1 MTGLQMW
8 MLAGILVAAG
18 ASLLVWWAAPADP
31 DLAGVLRLLG
41 PVQRSPQAV
50 TATGGGATSAD
61 RAGATLLRL
70 APPHWL
76 RTPVKDL
83 AILGRTATSYYGEK
97 LTVVG
102 ITLVAAPV
110 LSAAAAWLLDLP
122 VVVPVGVTIVG
133 VVAVWLVAGQKVKA
147 QAEEARAD
155 FTLALSTYV
164 ELVALDRRAG
174 GSGTRQ
180 AMEAAAAQGASWP
193 FRRIS
198 EALTASRLGQV
209 PPWDELHSLGEELAV
224 PALIDLADT
233 MRLAGLE
240 GARVFDT
247 LQAQSAALRHS
258 MLTEERTRAN
268 RVSER
273 TVIPTVFMGLIFA
286 AIITIPGIM
295 RMLAG

>member
-18 ASLLVWWAAPADP
+18 ASVLVWWAAPADP

-41 PVQRSPQAV
+41 PARRERMV
-50 TATGGGATSAD
+50 TATGGATSAD
-61 RAGATLLRL
+61 RAGAALLRL
-70 APPHWL
+70 APSHWL
-76 RTPVKDL
+76 RVPVQDL
-83 AILGRTATSYYGEK
+83 AILGRTTTSYYGEK
-97 LTVVG
+97 LTVAA

-110 LSAAAAWLLDLP
+110 LSTAAAWLLELP
-122 VVVPVGVTIVG
+122 VVVPVGVTVVG
-133 VVAVWLVAGQKVKA
+133 VVAVWLLAGKKAAA
-147 QAEEARAD
+147 QAGEARAD

-180 AMEAAAAQGASWP
+180 AMEAAAAQGGSWP

-209 PPWDELHSLGEELAV
+209 PPWDALHDLGEELAV

-240 GARVFDT
+240 GAQVFDT
-247 LQAQSAALRHS
+247 LQAQSAALRHA

-273 TVIPTVFMGLIFA
+273 AVVPGVFMGLIFA
-286 AIITIPGIM
+286 ATIIIPGIM
-295 RMLAG
+295 RMLAS